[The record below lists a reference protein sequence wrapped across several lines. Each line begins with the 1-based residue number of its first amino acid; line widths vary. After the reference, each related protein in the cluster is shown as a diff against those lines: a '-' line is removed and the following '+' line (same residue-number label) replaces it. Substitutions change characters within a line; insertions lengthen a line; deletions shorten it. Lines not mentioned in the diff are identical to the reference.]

1 MPSPSREAEQADKSA
16 HRRTAISTPTLLTRA
31 RAALDQLRTEL
42 LADRGSSSHWTGTL
56 SASCLSTAT
65 AVSALSIVRRNAA
78 SSSGHANRELDQL
91 IVRGVKYC
99 VAGQNGDGGFG
110 DTDRS
115 YSNIATSM
123 LVAAALRLATPVL
136 EALDTIQPDEENKS
150 FPPEFEASNQQ
161 RLDRVSA
168 CSQRLDEYI
177 KTTGGIEALRRRY
190 GKDKTFV
197 IPILTN
203 CALAGMVS
211 WKQVQALPFELAAVP
226 QSFYR
231 WVRMP
236 VVSYAIPA
244 LVAIGQARFF
254 HRRPWF
260 PPLRWLRGGLVQRT
274 MNVLEKMQPASGGYL
289 EATPLTSF
297 VLMSLAA
304 TGRADSRVA
313 QRAVQF
319 LRDSILDNGSWPID
333 TNLATWITS
342 LSIHA
347 LGCDPRDDL
356 AWADEPLA
364 QWLLKCQHRQ
374 RHPFTGAEPGG
385 WGWTD
390 LSGAVP
396 DGDDT
401 PGAILALAVLQRS
414 PNLTEQTKSNMRA
427 AATDGVRWLMQLRNR
442 DGGWPTFCRGWGK
455 LPFDRSSTDLTAH
468 ALRALSAA
476 ANELQTQP
484 ESIDG
489 WNRAVH
495 GGWNFFRKRQRKD
508 GSLLPLWFG
517 NQDNDDDEN
526 PIYGT
531 GRMLLASRP
540 TRLALTPPKFFP
552 PNDSASSNQSNL
564 RQAENLCTEFSFQPD
579 LPLAAA
585 NYLVAAQNPDGGWG
599 GGESRTA
606 WLPNA
611 ANWGDDR
618 DIRMENGPDS
628 QKNLPAAG
636 LSISSSVEETAVA
649 VEGLAT
655 FLLATPEEMGREH
668 RAKGN
673 LTASGNPSYRSAIL
687 RGLEFLCEAV
697 EHDLHRDPWPIGFY
711 FAKLWYHER
720 LYATVFS
727 IAAIGTSL
735 SVFEHPSEY
744 SATEKDPRVVDP
756 HAVRLPSRCTDQPS
770 PKN

>member
-1 MPSPSREAEQADKSA
+1 MLVRTWTICFYLKALVLGSRKE
-16 HRRTAISTPTLLTRA
+16 LLVRA
-31 RAALDQLRTEL
+31 RLSLDKLRAEL

-56 SASCLSTAT
+56 SASSLSTAT
-65 AVSALSIVRRNAA
+65 AVSALSIVHRQ
-78 SSSGHANRELDQL
+78 ANVAGQAKADFQEQDSADSLSHL
-91 IVRGVKYC
+91 IVRGVQYC
-99 VAGQNGDGGFG
+99 VANQNGDGGFG

-123 LVAAALRLATPVL
+123 LVAAALRLAKPELRTLDETPEITNLLTQV
-136 EALDTIQPDEENKS
+136 DT
-150 FPPEFEASNQQ
+150 
-161 RLDRVSA
+161 
-168 CSQRLDEYI
+168 CSQRLDEFI
-177 KTTGGIEALRRRY
+177 ETTGGIEALRRRY

-211 WKQVQALPFELAAVP
+211 WRQVQALPFELAAVP

-244 LVAIGQARFF
+244 LVAIGQARYF
-254 HRRPWF
+254 HRKPWF
-260 PPLRWLRGGLVQRT
+260 PPLRWLRGRVVERT
-274 MNVLEKMQPASGGYL
+274 MDVLEKMQPDSGGYL

-304 TGRADSRVA
+304 TGRSDCQVA
-313 QRAVQF
+313 RKAVDF
-319 LRDSILDNGSWPID
+319 LRASILEDGAWPID

-347 LGCDPRDDL
+347 LGCDPRDDM
-356 AWADEPLA
+356 AWADDSLA
-364 QWLLKCQHRQ
+364 QWLLDCQHRQ

-401 PGAILALAVLQRS
+401 PGAILALASLHRS
-414 PNLTEQTKSNMRA
+414 PHVEAKTKSRMEGA
-427 AATDGVRWLMQLRNR
+427 ASDGVRWLMQLRNR

-476 ANELQTQP
+476 AQLGVQP
-484 ESIDG
+484 EAFSG
-489 WNRAVH
+489 WNRAVNR
-495 GGWNFFRKRQRKD
+495 GWRFLGRRQRKD
-508 GSLLPLWFG
+508 GSILPLWFG
-517 NQDNDDDEN
+517 NQDNFDDEN

-531 GRMLLASRP
+531 GRVLLASFP
-540 TRLALTPPKFFP
+540 TILAGVAGV
-552 PNDSASSNQSNL
+552 S
-564 RQAENLCTEFSFQPD
+564 QARGESTETSLCTDSIFEPE
-579 LPLAAA
+579 LLIKAAD
-585 NYLVAAQNPDGGWG
+585 YLVNAQNADGGWG
-599 GGESRTA
+599 GGGSRTSWLENRKA
-606 WLPNA
+606 W
-611 ANWGDDR
+611 G
-618 DIRMENGPDS
+618 EFGPDGVGERVDS
-628 QKNLPAAG
+628 KKNVPIAG
-636 LSISSSVEETAVA
+636 QFVTSSVEETAVA
-649 VEGLAT
+649 VEGLAK
-655 FLLATPEEMGREH
+655 FLLAIPDEWRRELASE
-668 RAKGN
+668 RN
-673 LTASGNPSYRSAIL
+673 LPASGNTSYRSAIL
-687 RGLEFLCEAV
+687 RGLEFLCSAI

-727 IAAIGTSL
+727 IAAIGSSL
-735 SVFEHPSEY
+735 SVFEQSSEY

-756 HAVRLPSRCTDQPS
+756 HAVRLHSHSTDQPPS
-770 PKN
+770 KDQPLKGST